1 MALLK
6 EKDSDVI
13 TNKKIVNVSLGSFD
27 MNTRIFLNSKWDIHQ
42 TSVFSSHW
50 ILQKN
55 KIKARITRY
64 H

>member
-50 ILQKN
+50 ISQ
-55 KIKARITRY
+55 KIK
-64 H
+64 